1 MARVDTLGHFL
12 TDVADAIREKKG
24 TEEEITASDFDTE
37 IENLPSGGGYD
48 WSAIGYSSE
57 PTWISEGYNYAK
69 EIYDNWDSSITKTNA
84 MFSNDRDLLIFPK
97 VDTSNVTNMASMF
110 SECSRV
116 QEIELDLSSATNV
129 NSYLYRCTA
138 LRKLKLK
145 GNTSLANFGFS
156 NSQLTSLETVDLSEL
171 TASNLNTFYNLFA
184 GCYSLKNIY
193 MSNLNTSK
201 VTTTSSM
208 FYNCKSLTSLDL
220 SFFDT
225 TALKN
230 ISSMFTY
237 CTSLLHLDIRT
248 FDFNKF
254 TNTSTAFGN
263 ASYDGPPDNCEIIV
277 ADQTQKDWLAANFS
291 RLTNVKTVAEYE
303 AE

>member
-37 IENLPSGGGYD
+37 IANLPSGGGHD

-57 PTWISEGYNYAK
+57 PTWLSEGYDYAK
-69 EIYDNWDSSITKTNA
+69 EIYDNWNSSTTALNNKYRE
-84 MFSNDRDLLIFPK
+84 DRDLIIFPK
-97 VDTSNVTNMASMF
+97 VDTSNVTNF
-110 SECSRV
+110 SGIFYECVRL
-116 QEIELDLSSATNV
+116 QEVELDFSSATNV
-129 NSYLYRCTA
+129 TTFVYNCRA
-138 LRKLKLK
+138 IRKLKLK
-145 GNTSLANFGFS
+145 GTTNLS
-156 NSQLTSLETVDLSEL
+156 NLGIGNSNLLSLETADFSEL
-171 TASNLNTFYNLFA
+171 SANNINNFNSLFA
-184 GCYSLKNIY
+184 GCFSLKNIY

-230 ISSMFTY
+230 ISSMFMY
-237 CTSLLHLDIRT
+237 CVSLSHLDIRT